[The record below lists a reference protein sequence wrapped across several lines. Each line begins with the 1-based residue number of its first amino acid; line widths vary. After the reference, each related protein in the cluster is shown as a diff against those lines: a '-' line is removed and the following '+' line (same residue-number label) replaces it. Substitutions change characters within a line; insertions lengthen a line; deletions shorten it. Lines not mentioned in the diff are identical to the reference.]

1 MDGAAEHSHNGQP
14 YGVSTIIAICRN
26 LGMDSNTNNNET
38 SPSPASSNR
47 VSRRWIWCGLVL
59 MVAAGIAVWN
69 RNPTAVEETKQK
81 LEFNFA
87 ASGKSDQKSPAGNAA
102 TETPDR
108 ATAAPI
114 LKGSIT
120 DLLNEHPIETAAHA
134 LDPLLLIAQR
144 GLDKLRG
151 SLRDYSATLE
161 RQERVDG
168 KLMPAETITLKIRQA
183 LTAEQNGGQAIGR
196 AIYTRHE
203 APASLKGQEAIY
215 VEGENDGN
223 IVAHTTG
230 LLNLKRFYLPP
241 NGFLAMRGSRYP
253 MTEAGFEVL
262 IQRMLERGQRD
273 RAFGPCEVRVDRQA
287 TVNGRSCT
295 LFEIV
300 HPKQEGPYDFH
311 IARIA
316 IDDQLNLPI
325 HYESSTWPTAPGGR
339 PELLERYTYTDIQ
352 INPGL
357 VAETFS
363 PDNPDYDYPTR

>member
-1 MDGAAEHSHNGQP
+1 MTNSQN
-14 YGVSTIIAICRN
+14 
-26 LGMDSNTNNNET
+26 DSNAVEATPRG
-38 SPSPASSNR
+38 S
-47 VSRRWIWCGLVL
+47 SRRWLWCGAVL
-59 MVAAGIAVWN
+59 LAAAGIVYWN
-69 RNPTAVEETKQK
+69 QTPVAVEETKQK

-87 ASGKSDQKSPAGNAA
+87 GAGTGTGEVGANRASDAA
-102 TETPDR
+102 VANPLE
-108 ATAAPI
+108 AAPI
-114 LKGSIT
+114 IKGGIT
-120 DLLNEHPIETAAHA
+120 DLLNDHPIAAAAHP

-144 GLDKLRG
+144 GLENLRG

-161 RQERVDG
+161 RQERVGDQ
-168 KLMPAETITLKIRQA
+168 LLPAETITLKIRQG
-183 LTAEQNGGQAIGR
+183 LTAEQNGGQAVARG
-196 AIYTRHE
+196 IYTRHE

-215 VEGENDGN
+215 VEGANDGN

-241 NGFLAMRGSRYP
+241 TGFLAMRGSRYP

-273 RAFGPCEVRVDRQA
+273 RDFGPCEVRVDRLA
-287 TVNGRSCT
+287 TVNNRACT
-295 LFEIV
+295 MFEIV
-300 HPKQEGPYDFH
+300 HDKQEGPYDFH

-325 HYESSTWPTAPGGR
+325 HYESYTWPTTADGK

-357 VAETFS
+357 PEETFS
-363 PDNPDYDYPTR
+363 PDNPAYQYPKR